1 MYHNPT
7 TLDEVVLLKDDF
19 SKLELGATSTFPP
32 TAEGE
37 YHVVNRRMG
46 RWTEATIHG
55 SWRQGRSANWKVLHE
70 DGRHVMAHTQ
80 VARVGPPM
88 LISGEPSWGDY
99 RLSAQVRPQ
108 SFEGSC
114 GLIVRYQNCRC
125 YVAIRITRGHIG
137 LVHRHHNSEQLL
149 ASRGYVFDVD
159 KYYQLRVDC
168 AGERITVSIDG
179 EQILTADEG
188 EYLQGKVGFWAGAP
202 ARFAAI
208 EVTTSQ
214 AGQAAADQRAAAVAE
229 EEQALRRTLPQPK
242 LWKKISTAGFG
253 TDRNLRFGDLDGDG
267 QLEIVVAQRIELGDG
282 NYPELNC
289 LTALNLEGEILWQF
303 GEPSSLFQAAT
314 ADICFQVVDL
324 DGDGRAEVL
333 FCKDMRIWLLDGQ
346 TGEVIRSAPTPRS
359 RVSNVAGGRPYER
372 ITGDSLHICN
382 LSGGAHPQEILIKDR
397 YANLWALDSDFNILW
412 HHESVTGHF
421 PATYDIDGDGRDEVM
436 AGYAMLDHDGSL
448 LWELPYGDHQDAI
461 GIGYFDAENPDQLL
475 IALSIGDEGFLLVTV
490 EGEVLAQHKLGHVQ
504 NLAIANVRPEVPGL
518 EYVTIN
524 YRGHP
529 GILAVFNSQGN
540 LLDTYEP
547 MHYSSALT
555 PVNWTGDGQE
565 FILLSSHPV
574 EGGLIDGHCRRV
586 VMLPDDGHPYYCYTS
601 LDLTGD
607 GRDELITWDT
617 ESIWIYQAD
626 RPVAAG
632 ARYQPIRQPLY
643 NESNYMARIS
653 LPNWNDQ

>member
-1 MYHNPT
+1 
-7 TLDEVVLLKDDF
+7 
-19 SKLELGATSTFPP
+19 
-32 TAEGE
+32 
-37 YHVVNRRMG
+37 
-46 RWTEATIHG
+46 
-55 SWRQGRSANWKVLHE
+55 
-70 DGRHVMAHTQ
+70 
-80 VARVGPPM
+80 
-88 LISGEPSWGDY
+88 
-99 RLSAQVRPQ
+99 
-108 SFEGSC
+108 
-114 GLIVRYQNCRC
+114 
-125 YVAIRITRGHIG
+125 
-137 LVHRHHNSEQLL
+137 
-149 ASRGYVFDVD
+149 
-159 KYYQLRVDC
+159 
-168 AGERITVSIDG
+168 
-179 EQILTADEG
+179 
-188 EYLQGKVGFWAGAP
+188 
-202 ARFAAI
+202 
-208 EVTTSQ
+208 
-214 AGQAAADQRAAAVAE
+214 
-229 EEQALRRTLPQPK
+229 
-242 LWKKISTAGFG
+242 
-253 TDRNLRFGDLDGDG
+253 
-267 QLEIVVAQRIELGDG
+267 
-282 NYPELNC
+282 
-289 LTALNLEGEILWQF
+289 
-303 GEPSSLFQAAT
+303 
-314 ADICFQVVDL
+314 
-324 DGDGRAEVL
+324 
-333 FCKDMRIWLLDGQ
+333 
-346 TGEVIRSAPTPRS
+346 
-359 RVSNVAGGRPYER
+359 
-372 ITGDSLHICN
+372 
-382 LSGGAHPQEILIKDR
+382 LIKDR

-490 EGEVLAQHKLGHVQ
+490 QGEVLAQHKLGHVQ

-524 YRGHP
+524 YWGHP
-529 GILAVFNSQGN
+529 GILAVFNSQGK

-632 ARYQPIRQPLY
+632 VRYQPIRQPLY